1 MQCIHVSSL
10 TLFLKKE
17 AHTSDNAAVS
27 HSIDVNVRNVHNF
40 STKVGYFKVNYMI
53 RYPLNLLENNTLI
66 FDLKIRHL
74 SLRSICIFLTTKKT
88 VLTLLGSYTQASSRH
103 VCALMSLR
111 NSR

>member
-53 RYPLNLLENNTLI
+53 RYPSE
-66 FDLKIRHL
+66 
-74 SLRSICIFLTTKKT
+74 CIGKQYLDF
-88 VLTLLGSYTQASSRH
+88 
-103 VCALMSLR
+103 
-111 NSR
+111 